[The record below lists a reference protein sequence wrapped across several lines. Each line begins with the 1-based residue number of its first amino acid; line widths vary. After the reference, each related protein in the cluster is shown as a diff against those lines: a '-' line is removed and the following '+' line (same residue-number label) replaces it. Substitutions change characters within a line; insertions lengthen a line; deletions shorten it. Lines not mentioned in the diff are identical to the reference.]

1 MTSKAV
7 DAILFDLGG
16 VLIELGP
23 SPVPDAAL
31 RGVDRFTLV
40 DWFKSAIAVSF
51 EKGQIDAREFAAALI
66 EELGIDCDVDRLIDH
81 FTRWPI
87 GLFSG
92 AEVLLPRLRRDYRL
106 AVLTNTNELHW
117 PRFDTDFKLT
127 RYVDDIFA
135 SHRLGM
141 SKPDAGIF
149 EHVVA
154 ELGIA
159 PARILF
165 VDDNRVN
172 VEAARRQGMQAEQV
186 QGFAELTRL
195 LIARGIYVVDD

>member
-1 MTSKAV
+1 MAPAACAGVIQIDETVPVLTSKAI

-31 RGVDRFTLV
+31 TGVDRFTLA
-40 DWFKSAIAVSF
+40 DWFKSATAVSF
-51 EKGQIDAREFAAALI
+51 EKGQIGAREFAATLI
-66 EELGIDCDVDRLIDH
+66 EELDIGCDVDQLIDH
-81 FTRWPI
+81 FTRRPI

-92 AEVLLPRLRRDYRL
+92 AEVLLP
-106 AVLTNTNELHW
+106 
-117 PRFDTDFKLT
+117 

-141 SKPDAGIF
+141 SKPDAEIF
-149 EHVVA
+149 EHVIAV
-154 ELGIA
+154 LGIA

-165 VDDNRVN
+165 VDDNEAN
-172 VEAARRQGMQAEQV
+172 VEAAHRQGMQAAQV
-186 QGFAELTRL
+186 QGFPR
-195 LIARGIYVVDD
+195 